1 MSLDSDAIKNIAHL
15 ARIAVS
21 EEDLQAYA
29 KDLSNILDMVDQM
42 NAVDV
47 SGVEPLSNALDQTQ
61 RLRADVVTEQNQRDE
76 LQACAPQTENGLFLV
91 PRVIE

>member
-1 MSLDSDAIKNIAHL
+1 MSLDSDAVKNIAHL

-21 EEDLQAYA
+21 EEDLQTYS

-47 SGVEPLSNALDQTQ
+47 TGVEPLSNALDQTQ
-61 RLRADVVTEQNQRDE
+61 RLRADVVTESNQRDE
-76 LQACAPQTENGLFLV
+76 LQACAPQTEQGLFLV

>member
-1 MSLDSDAIKNIAHL
+1 MSLDSDAVKNIAHL

-21 EEDLQAYA
+21 EEDLQTYA

-47 SGVEPLSNALDQTQ
+47 AGVERLSNALDQTQ
-61 RLRADVVTEQNQRDE
+61 RLRADVVTESNQRDE
-76 LQACAPQTENGLFLV
+76 LQACAPQTEQGLFLV

>member
-61 RLRADVVTEQNQRDE
+61 RLRADVVTEANKREQ

>member
-1 MSLDSDAIKNIAHL
+1 MSLDSDAVKNIAHL

-21 EEDLQAYA
+21 EEDLQTYA

-47 SGVEPLSNALDQTQ
+47 AGVEPLSNALDQTQ
-61 RLRADVVTEQNQRDE
+61 RLRADVVTESNQRDE
-76 LQACAPQTENGLFLV
+76 LQACAPQTEQGLFLV

>member
-61 RLRADVVTEQNQRDE
+61 RLRADVVTELNQRDE

-91 PRVIE
+91 PRVID

>member
-61 RLRADVVTEQNQRDE
+61 RLRADVVTEANKREQ
-76 LQACAPQTENGLFLV
+76 LQACAP
-91 PRVIE
+91 

>member
-1 MSLDSDAIKNIAHL
+1 LDIDAVKNIAHL
-15 ARIAVS
+15 ARIDVS
-21 EEDLQAYA
+21 EKDLETYT

-47 SGVEPLSNALDQTQ
+47 TGAEPLSNALDATQ
-61 RLRADVVTEQNQRDE
+61 RLRADVVTETDKRE
-76 LQACAPQTENGLFLV
+76 ALQANAPATEDGVFLV

>member
-1 MSLDSDAIKNIAHL
+1 MSLDSDAVKNIAHL

-21 EEDLQAYA
+21 EEDLQTYA

-61 RLRADVVTEQNQRDE
+61 RLRADVVTESNQRDE
-76 LQACAPQTENGLFLV
+76 LQACAPQTEDGLFLV